1 MVWTKEKI
9 TFCKHC
15 PVLQKSIILSED
27 LKLSMAKNAQKVH
40 RFVWWDALQGGL
52 RSPPNIGTSYFSNWN
67 IVFSCWR
74 EGCIWS
80 EAFPMKLIAK
90 LALFCPSESLL
101 PGRVLEVRYPC
112 DKPWASNT
120 MPPFAFPDSTRAN
133 PFQRQHKSEYC
144 GPICVLNY
152 QDKRKFWRDTSSVF
166 FLGWDQNWLVA
177 C

>member
-1 MVWTKEKI
+1 MRTTSNNDKKQMVWTKERI
-9 TFCKHC
+9 TFCRHC

-40 RFVWWDALQGGL
+40 RFAWWDALQGGL

-90 LALFCPSESLL
+90 LAFFCPLRVYSRGKYWRSDIPATS
-101 PGRVLEVRYPC
+101 PGRRTRCHLLLFQIPPGQILSKE
-112 DKPWASNT
+112 NT
-120 MPPFAFPDSTRAN
+120 NQNIA
-133 PFQRQHKSEYC
+133 
-144 GPICVLNY
+144 
-152 QDKRKFWRDTSSVF
+152 
-166 FLGWDQNWLVA
+166 DQYV

>member
-1 MVWTKEKI
+1 MACFKRIQHIVWRSESKHENAIDDQECSKKCSHNAGLPGEKP
-9 TFCKHC
+9 CKVDYDSTQFYFLIKNCIFLLTRSLYLVRSLSHEIDC
-15 PVLQKSIILSED
+15 KISPILP
-27 LKLSMAKNAQKVH
+27 L
-40 RFVWWDALQGGL
+40 W
-52 RSPPNIGTSYFSNWN
+52 
-67 IVFSCWR
+67 
-74 EGCIWS
+74 
-80 EAFPMKLIAK
+80 
-90 LALFCPSESLL
+90 SESLL

-152 QDKRKFWRDTSSVF
+152 QDKRIFRRDTSSVF